1 MPKKYYLILAVFII
15 FTSGCVSKKK
25 FLEMQTGRINA
36 EKLAAELDQ
45 QNKEKAL
52 RIEALIED
60 FEAMKNELLFS
71 STVKD
76 QYIDSL
82 KSQIYVLN
90 ENLNKQKESLKETSF
105 NLGFEKQRLTN
116 AIRVKDQSIAQLE
129 ERVASLE
136 QSISEKNSVIDQRN
150 FDLKRTENQ
159 VNVLEGKLTAAEN
172 KQTTLRAE
180 LDKVRKQTKILQK
193 QIGEKDTEISKLQ
206 NNVKLLKSQL
216 GN

>member
-1 MPKKYYLILAVFII
+1 MPKKYYLILAVLII

-136 QSISEKNSVIDQRN
+136 QSISEKNSIIDQRN

-180 LDKVRKQTKILQK
+180 LDKVREQTKILQK